1 MKTKFLLFSFLVF
14 ALGTKAQ
21 LSPAITSWL
30 QNTTITGTYY
40 VSGNSTAIDNNILVL
55 LKERFE
61 IVKKIKE
68 IKIKIKNK
76 IEILDKEREKK
87 IYDNIYNNFNE
98 YYIYFKPIFEIILKE
113 SKIYQSNRITI
124 TDL

>member
-1 MKTKFLLFSFLVF
+1 MDKIIKSRE
-14 ALGTKAQ
+14 
-21 LSPAITSWL
+21 
-30 QNTTITGTYY
+30 TIDF
-40 VSGNSTAIDNNILVL
+40 IDNNILVL

>member
-1 MKTKFLLFSFLVF
+1 MDKIIKYRENIDF
-14 ALGTKAQ
+14 
-21 LSPAITSWL
+21 
-30 QNTTITGTYY
+30 
-40 VSGNSTAIDNNILVL
+40 IDNNILVL

-68 IKIKIKNK
+68 IKKKNK
-76 IEILDKEREKK
+76 IEILDKEREKN

-98 YYIYFKPIFEIILKE
+98 YYIYFKPIYEIILKE
-113 SKIYQSNRITI
+113 SKIYQSNRIKI

>member
-1 MKTKFLLFSFLVF
+1 MDKIIKSRE
-14 ALGTKAQ
+14 
-21 LSPAITSWL
+21 
-30 QNTTITGTYY
+30 TIDF
-40 VSGNSTAIDNNILVL
+40 IDNNILVL

-98 YYIYFKPIFEIILKE
+98 YYIYFKPIYEIILKE

>member
-1 MKTKFLLFSFLVF
+1 MDKIIKSRE
-14 ALGTKAQ
+14 
-21 LSPAITSWL
+21 
-30 QNTTITGTYY
+30 TIDF
-40 VSGNSTAIDNNILVL
+40 IDNNILVL

-68 IKIKIKNK
+68 IKIKNK
-76 IEILDKEREKK
+76 IEILDKEREKN

>member
-1 MKTKFLLFSFLVF
+1 MDKIIKSRENIDF
-14 ALGTKAQ
+14 
-21 LSPAITSWL
+21 
-30 QNTTITGTYY
+30 
-40 VSGNSTAIDNNILVL
+40 IDNNILVL

-68 IKIKIKNK
+68 IKIKNK
-76 IEILDKEREKK
+76 IEIIDKEREKN

-98 YYIYFKPIFEIILKE
+98 YYIYFKPIYEIILKE
-113 SKIYQSNRITI
+113 SKIVQSNRITI

>member
-1 MKTKFLLFSFLVF
+1 MDKIIKSRE
-14 ALGTKAQ
+14 
-21 LSPAITSWL
+21 
-30 QNTTITGTYY
+30 TIDF
-40 VSGNSTAIDNNILVL
+40 IDNNILVL

-68 IKIKIKNK
+68 IKIKNK
-76 IEILDKEREKK
+76 IEILDKEREIY

>member
-1 MKTKFLLFSFLVF
+1 MDKIIKSRE
-14 ALGTKAQ
+14 
-21 LSPAITSWL
+21 
-30 QNTTITGTYY
+30 TIDF
-40 VSGNSTAIDNNILVL
+40 IDNNILVL

-68 IKIKIKNK
+68 IKIKNK

>member
-1 MKTKFLLFSFLVF
+1 MDKIIKYRENIDF
-14 ALGTKAQ
+14 
-21 LSPAITSWL
+21 
-30 QNTTITGTYY
+30 
-40 VSGNSTAIDNNILVL
+40 IDNNILVL

-68 IKIKIKNK
+68 IKKKNK
-76 IEILDKEREKK
+76 IEILDKEREKN

-98 YYIYFKPIFEIILKE
+98 YYIYFKPIYEIILKE
-113 SKIYQSNRITI
+113 SKIVQSNRIKI

>member
-1 MKTKFLLFSFLVF
+1 MDKIIKSRE
-14 ALGTKAQ
+14 
-21 LSPAITSWL
+21 
-30 QNTTITGTYY
+30 TIDF
-40 VSGNSTAIDNNILVL
+40 IDNNILVL

-68 IKIKIKNK
+68 IKIKNK

-113 SKIYQSNRITI
+113 SKICQSNRITI